1 VSEPAPLSRKC
12 GGVRRHR
19 SRPETAQRALLQSEA
34 PLIAGRSHLVGRKKT
49 SSDDL
54 KANACGRGGPAVPSF
69 AVDSPAFSDTSRRR
83 SPLPAEAAPTPD
95 VSRHIEVVLRGPVH
109 SIPVATI
116 GALPHPIVVES
127 VQSGH
132 LRSPGVYARGFRFVD
147 IARSCRGECQSTPSG
162 SSESPQSVPAPPLRA
177 LTLRAPRPGH
187 RAIAPQSEEL
197 S

>member
-1 VSEPAPLSRKC
+1 MSEPAPLFEEMRRRSPTSQPAGDSAACPASAGGAADSRQIPP
-12 GGVRRHR
+12 RR
-19 SRPETAQRALLQSEA
+19 AQK
-34 PLIAGRSHLVGRKKT
+34 V

-54 KANACGRGGPAVPSF
+54 TANACGTGGPAVPSF

-132 LRSPGVYARGFRFVD
+132 LRSPGVYARGFRSVD
-147 IARSCRGECQSTPSG
+147 IARSCRGACQSTPSG
-162 SSESPQSVPAPPLRA
+162 SSESPQSVPAPPLHA